1 MRGPGWVTL
10 VCWIGEATFPK
21 LWHQIHPLHTHTHTL
36 CSPYSI
42 MHLHIL
48 LLKITAFDLNH
59 LSFPLMQQNIIQS
72 HSFDPAVDY
81 VTNLLYSSV
90 PIFLS
95 ISSSFIS
102 AKHMGASGELTAA
115 MYFPTTIYYRLVL
128 PRNISTHPN
137 PEAVH
142 LDDVVSTVYRLPLKE
157 SAFLI
162 LMMYL
167 LKGFTMNYV
176 SCGDQIFF
184 RQNSQCRKKKLSLC
198 NTLKQKCF
206 ADHVRAA
213 HIY

>member
-1 MRGPGWVTL
+1 MPLPWNQTNKDTMRGPGWVTL

-21 LWHQIHPLHTHTHTL
+21 LWHQIHPPAPSPLSHTHTL

-48 LLKITAFDLNH
+48 LLKITAFDLEH

-102 AKHMGASGELTAA
+102 AKHMGASRELTAA
-115 MYFPTTIYYRLVL
+115 MYFWTTFFFFFPQQQFITAQSYHGIYPPIPT
-128 PRNISTHPN
+128 PRI
-137 PEAVH
+137 
-142 LDDVVSTVYRLPLKE
+142 STVYQLP
-157 SAFLI
+157 
-162 LMMYL
+162 
-167 LKGFTMNYV
+167 
-176 SCGDQIFF
+176 
-184 RQNSQCRKKKLSLC
+184 
-198 NTLKQKCF
+198 
-206 ADHVRAA
+206 
-213 HIY
+213 